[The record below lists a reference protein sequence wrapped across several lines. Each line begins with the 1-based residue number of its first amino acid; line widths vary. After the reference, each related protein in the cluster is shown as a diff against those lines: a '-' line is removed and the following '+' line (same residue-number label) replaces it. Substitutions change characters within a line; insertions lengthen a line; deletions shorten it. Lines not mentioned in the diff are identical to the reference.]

1 MKEYL
6 RSKHNLQGKTVDQEL
21 FQKVVDFYKDRSHI
35 EVVDVYQVPDQVLK
49 DLELL
54 NKYRVI
60 LYDNRTKLHLECGC
74 DNQIGRWMK

>member
-6 RSKHNLQGKTVDQEL
+6 ISKHKLQGKTVDQEL
-21 FQKVVDFYKDRSHI
+21 FQKVVDFYKDTEHLD
-35 EVVDVYQVPDQVLK
+35 VVDVYQVPDQVLK

-60 LYDNRTKLHLECGC
+60 IYDNRTKLHLEWGC
-74 DNQIGRWMK
+74 DNQIGIGG

>member
-21 FQKVVDFYKDRSHI
+21 FQKVVDFYKDTAHL
-35 EVVDVYQVPDQVLK
+35 EVVDVYQVPDQILK
-49 DLELL
+49 DLELW

-74 DNQIGRWMK
+74 DHQIGIDC

>member
-60 LYDNRTKLHLECGC
+60 LYDNRTKLHLECAF
-74 DNQIGRWMK
+74 RMWL

>member
-60 LYDNRTKLHLECGC
+60 LYDNQTKLHLECGC